1 MDDPNDSRESAE
13 PQAIGFVRK
22 AMESIQEHLAALL
35 DALEEPTEAA
45 TAGELAAIFSE
56 ITKIALATATQLA
69 LRPLNN
75 SEVVAELN
83 EFLSELNL
91 PVRLISHTH

>member
-1 MDDPNDSRESAE
+1 MDDPNDSPESAE

-56 ITKIALATATQLA
+56 ITKIALATQLA

-75 SEVVAELN
+75 PEVVAELN

>member
-1 MDDPNDSRESAE
+1 MDDPNDSPESAE

-56 ITKIALATATQLA
+56 ITKIALATQLA